1 MELKDRIAAVRKAAG
16 LTQEQLG
23 ELLGVT
29 RQAVSKWESGQ
40 TTPDAATIAALCEKL
55 HVSADYVLL
64 GKEPR
69 EGQTAAYEPPDTC
82 PCCGRKVSGS
92 ICPECGYQLPN
103 HPPRGP
109 QYAVVA
115 TRPGFVQSTESS
127 AQLVKYCGFTQE
139 DANNAIA
146 HYVNNQSRILLRRGL
161 VDSAAQY
168 IAAHLDQDFFCPQIV
183 VDCGESE
190 EALLYKP
197 KAFETPSPVKSQE
210 GIGFWGGCCYR
221 CPADPLV
228 LLMMDRSFLRRY
240 AASGAVIAGLY
251 LLNRFLLVPL
261 TSCRLLAWH
270 GADFLAGG
278 LMLCLLNGLL
288 CLTRRRP
295 VERALPASLFLLAC
309 GLFWEVVTPLY
320 LLRSVGDLRD
330 VLAVWLGGVALLSL
344 WRVWDRLGPG
354 S

>member
-1 MELKDRIAAVRKAAG
+1 MSRDNFTQEYPGLCALRLTTCFSIQNMPECGNRPPVNRQLTRFQWLSLVKRPPFWYDGTKEKEGYFHGIEGPYRCRPQSGG

-23 ELLGVT
+23 ELLGHPAG
-29 RQAVSKWESGQ
+29 RQQVGERPDHAGRRHHRRAVRKAPCVGG
-40 TTPDAATIAALCEKL
+40 LCA
-55 HVSADYVLL
+55 V
-64 GKEPR
+64 GKGAG

-115 TRPGFVQSTESS
+115 TRPGFVQSTELS

-183 VDCGESE
+183 VDCGGIE

-210 GIGFWGGCCYR
+210 GIGFWG
-221 CPADPLV
+221 V
-228 LLMMDRSFLRRY
+228 V
-240 AASGAVIAGLY
+240 GAVI
-251 LLNRFLLVPL
+251 
-261 TSCRLLAWH
+261 
-270 GADFLAGG
+270 
-278 LMLCLLNGLL
+278 
-288 CLTRRRP
+288 
-295 VERALPASLFLLAC
+295 
-309 GLFWEVVTPLY
+309 
-320 LLRSVGDLRD
+320 
-330 VLAVWLGGVALLSL
+330 VALLILSFF
-344 WRVWDRLGPG
+344 
-354 S
+354 

>member
-64 GKEPR
+64 GKEPG

-183 VDCGESE
+183 VDCGS
-190 EALLYKP
+190 
-197 KAFETPSPVKSQE
+197 SRSSDDGPVLSAAV
-210 GIGFWGGCCYR
+210 R
-221 CPADPLV
+221 
-228 LLMMDRSFLRRY
+228 RLRR
-240 AASGAVIAGLY
+240 GHRRAVSPEPLSFGPPDQLPPAGLARGG
-251 LLNRFLLVPL
+251 LPGRRLDAVPAER
-261 TSCRLLAWH
+261 SAVSH
-270 GADFLAGG
+270 PPAAGG
-278 LMLCLLNGLL
+278 AGPACLAFPAGL
-288 CLTRRRP
+288 RP
-295 VERALPASLFLLAC
+295 FLGSAHASVPAPIRGRPPGC
-309 GLFWEVVTPLY
+309 P
-320 LLRSVGDLRD
+320 
-330 VLAVWLGGVALLSL
+330 GGVAGGRGSAVPLAG
-344 WRVWDRLGPG
+344 VGPAG
-354 S
+354 AWKLNMSKRPRRE

>member
-64 GKEPR
+64 GKEPG

-168 IAAHLDQDFFCPQIV
+168 IAAHPTEAETALDLFMV
-183 VDCGESE
+183 T
-190 EALLYKP
+190 K
-197 KAFETPSPVKSQE
+197 
-210 GIGFWGGCCYR
+210 
-221 CPADPLV
+221 
-228 LLMMDRSFLRRY
+228 
-240 AASGAVIAGLY
+240 Y
-251 LLNRFLLVPL
+251 L
-261 TSCRLLAWH
+261 
-270 GADFLAGG
+270 
-278 LMLCLLNGLL
+278 
-288 CLTRRRP
+288 
-295 VERALPASLFLLAC
+295 E
-309 GLFWEVVTPLY
+309 
-320 LLRSVGDLRD
+320 
-330 VLAVWLGGVALLSL
+330 
-344 WRVWDRLGPG
+344 RLGDHAVNVAEWVEFLKTG
-354 S
+354 VHKSRKIV